1 MMKEVEEKKVA
12 ITPDEKKN
20 VEEGIKY
27 VKDVKD
33 KDDVEAIKKAS
44 EALSKA
50 AQVVGM
56 KMYQANQPPQGG
68 QPGANGGQPGGD
80 QPKKDEGPIEGEV
93 VK

>member
-1 MMKEVEEKKVA
+1 
-12 ITPDEKKN
+12 

-44 EALSKA
+44 EALSKS
-50 AQVVGM
+50 AQAVGM
-56 KMYQANQPPQGG
+56 KMYSANTNANA
-68 QPGANGGQPGGD
+68 GANGEANNANTGNASGD
-80 QPKKDEGPIEGEV
+80 APKKDEQGTIEGEV